1 MEARI
6 PADMFFK
13 MTVDTVFVQQE
24 VQQGLTE
31 AVYHTGLIYLFFPN
45 NFI

>member
-1 MEARI
+1 MEVPI

-13 MTVDTVFVQQE
+13 ITLDTVFVQHE

-31 AVYHTGLIYLFFPN
+31 AVYHTSLTFFFFPN